1 VDRAPDGGRETC
13 STMAMSQGHDDPQK
27 RELRRLTEALRGL
40 VQSSVALTAP
50 LAELSALAD
59 AAEAVAARAA
69 AFAGERPFPRYGA
82 PVDGDLDSI
91 LPWSPV
97 SGRYN
102 PIAAPVSMSS
112 DGGKAIGTGRF
123 GLAHEGPPGG
133 VHGGVVAGVWDQVL
147 AFACMIA
154 GTPGHTATL
163 TTHFRA
169 ITPLHQDL
177 RFEAWIERAEGRR
190 IHARGECRAGATLVS
205 EAEGLFILFRSGAI
219 PP

>member
-1 VDRAPDGGRETC
+1 MTTA
-13 STMAMSQGHDDPQK
+13 DDDEQK
-27 RELRRLTEALRGL
+27 RELRRLTDALRGL

-50 LAELSALAD
+50 LPELTALAD
-59 AAEAVAARAA
+59 AAEALATRAA

-82 PVDGDLDSI
+82 PVGGDLDTI

-102 PIAAPVSMSS
+102 PIAAPVSMGR
-112 DGGKAIGTGRF
+112 DGARAIGTGRF
-123 GLAHEGPPGG
+123 GLAYEGPPGG
-133 VHGGVVAGVWDQVL
+133 VHGAVVAGVWDQVL

-169 ITPLHQDL
+169 ITPLDQEL
-177 RFEAWIERAEGRR
+177 RFEAWVERTEGRR
-190 IHARGECRAGATLVS
+190 IHARGQCHAGATLVS
-205 EAEGLFILFRSGAI
+205 EAEGLFILFRNGAT
-219 PP
+219 PS